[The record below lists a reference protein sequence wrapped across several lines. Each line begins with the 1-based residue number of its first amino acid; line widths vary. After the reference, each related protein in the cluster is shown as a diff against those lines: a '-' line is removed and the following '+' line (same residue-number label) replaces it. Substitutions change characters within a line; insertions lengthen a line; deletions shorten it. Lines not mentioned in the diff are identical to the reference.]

1 MASFSFPE
9 ALLGHVRCTVDAGA
23 LAVDARSRRCRSG
36 GIHDGHLECTSCG
49 RRYPVE
55 EGILNLM
62 LDEPDDEESRHERRQ
77 REAFALQD
85 EATPDYATDDDRDA
99 MERPSTIDAMELD
112 RRMTVLE
119 LGCGDGRFTCRIAGA
134 CQALLA
140 VDFSAN
146 ALRKLRS
153 RLKAHTNLGLVVAD
167 VAQLKLA
174 PRTFDRA
181 LSTLVSNL
189 PSMAIREAMYRL
201 VASSLK
207 LDGQFLFSTHHYG
220 IRQRLRCE
228 KRSGRYSEGGIYRYQ
243 FSEGECRK
251 EAHPFFKR
259 IDITPIRIRIP
270 FARTL
275 GISSVRLSRSLE
287 GVPIV
292 GLLGELL
299 LCTASSPRI

>member
-1 MASFSFPE
+1 MDSFSFPE
-9 ALLGHVRCTVDAGA
+9 TMIGLMRCTLDAGP
-23 LAVDARSRRCRSG
+23 LAADARSRRCGSG
-36 GIHDGHLECTSCG
+36 GILDGHLECMSCG

-55 EGILNLM
+55 GGILNLM
-62 LDEPDDEESRHERRQ
+62 LDEPDDEESRHERRL
-77 REAFALQD
+77 REAFALQS
-85 EATPDYATDDDRDA
+85 EATLDSAANDDRDA
-99 MERPSTIDAMELD
+99 MELPSTIDAMELD
-112 RRMTVLE
+112 RRMIVLE
-119 LGCGDGRFTCRIAGA
+119 LGCGDGRFTSFIAGA

-153 RLKAHTNLGLVVAD
+153 RLKAHTNLGLVLAD
-167 VAQLKLA
+167 VAQLKVT

-189 PSMAIREAMYRL
+189 PSVAIREAMYRL

-207 LDGQFLFSTHHYG
+207 LDGQFLFSTHHHG
-220 IRQRLRCE
+220 IRQWLRRE
-228 KRSGRYSEGGIYRYQ
+228 KRSGRYCEGGIYRYQ

-251 EAHPFFKR
+251 EADPFFRR

-275 GISSVRLSRSLE
+275 GISSLRLSRSLE